1 MDVEAELLKIMSKD
15 ELEQAV
21 KAKTDEFHGFL
32 TREVALKLIAADK
45 EILKKEI
52 KGIKDIHTGAR
63 GVSVL
68 AKVTEVYPTR
78 VYSSGNRSRVIRIND
93 GTGETGLMIWN
104 KDADDATG
112 IKVGDEIEVINAME
126 KNGELSLGYSGY
138 MKVVKRAGFTP
149 LNEIKESEGKR
160 IHVRS
165 FVSNLTG
172 RSGSGYQF
180 GISDGKESVECFF
193 GYGDKRYSGLAN
205 GREIVIENG
214 LIDKGNIK
222 IDNKTRILLKREK
235 IITGI
240 LESIEEKDDKVE
252 VVVDGKKLMLD
263 KEAAYRLLDVKP
275 VEGVELSTIIKL
287 KRDSIL
293 NKNILIDLKG
303 VTHGDNS
310 KSS

>member
-1 MDVEAELLKIMSKD
+1 MDVEAELLKVMSKD

-32 TREVALKLIAADK
+32 TREVALKLVAADK

-68 AKVTEVYPTR
+68 AAVTEVYPMR
-78 VYSSGNRSRVIRIND
+78 IYPSGNRSRIIRIKD
-93 GTGETGLMIWN
+93 DTGETGLMLWN
-104 KDADDATG
+104 KDADDAAG
-112 IKVGDEIEVINAME
+112 VKVGDEIEVINAME

-138 MKVVKRAGFTP
+138 MKIVKSAGFTP
-149 LNEIKESEGKR
+149 LNEVKEFEGKR

-165 FVSNLTG
+165 FISNLIG
-172 RSGSGYQF
+172 HSGSGYQF
-180 GISDGKESVECFF
+180 SVSDGKETVECFM
-193 GYGDKRYSGLAN
+193 GYKDARYSGLAN
-205 GREIVIENG
+205 GREIVLENA
-214 LIDKGNIK
+214 LVDKGNIK
-222 IDNKTRILLKREK
+222 IDDKTRVLLKKEK

-252 VVVDGKKLMLD
+252 VIVDRKKYLLEKD
-263 KEAAYRLLDVKP
+263 AAYRFLDVKA

-293 NKNILIDLKG
+293 NKNVLIDLKG
-303 VTHGDNS
+303 VVNVNNV